1 MIASNGPL
9 TILVNR
15 AAGGAGGAAEAIS
28 AAMAREGLS
37 ADVREIDPGAL
48 ADAVAGEVA
57 AGARALGVAGGDGT
71 LSTAAGPLAGGK
83 VVLVPFP
90 MGTLNHFARRLGL
103 DDVDAAARAL
113 REGRTVRVPLGWVN
127 GRRFVNNVSCGFYPR
142 VVRQR
147 ERLRP
152 WIGKWPA
159 AAIAALQVFAGLR
172 RMHLTLETPAATM
185 PRRVAG
191 LWIGL
196 GRGSFRL
203 PGADR
208 LEERASEL
216 EIVLPPAS
224 TRWQL
229 LALAARVV
237 WRLARHERRPTAG
250 LEILHAPALVLESRR
265 PVDVA
270 LDGETFH
277 LAPPVRFRLEPEALE
292 VVVGPAAGRA

>member
-1 MIASNGPL
+1 MLASDGPL

-15 AAGGAGGAAEAIS
+15 SAGSAGGAADAIS

-37 ADVREIDPGAL
+37 ADVREIDSAGL
-48 ADAVAGEVA
+48 ADALTAAVA
-57 AGARALGVAGGDGT
+57 AGARAVGVAGGDGT
-71 LSTAAGPLAGGK
+71 LSAAAGLLAGGK

-113 REGRTVRVPLGWVN
+113 RGGRTVRVPLGWVN
-127 GRRFVNNVSCGFYPR
+127 GRRFVNNASCGFYPH
-142 VVRQR
+142 VVRHR
-147 ERLRP
+147 EQLRP
-152 WIGKWPA
+152 WIGRWPA

-172 RMHLTLETPAATM
+172 RMHLTLETPGATRA
-185 PRRVAG
+185 RRVAG

-203 PGADR
+203 PGEDR
-208 LEERASEL
+208 LEERAGEL

-229 LALAARVV
+229 LALAARVL
-237 WRLARHERRPTAG
+237 WRLVRHERRPTAG

-270 LDGETFH
+270 LDGEPFH
-277 LAPPVRFRLEPEALE
+277 LAAPVRFRLEPEALE
-292 VVVGPAAGRA
+292 VVAGPDP